1 MLKAFNWTK
10 SALCNMLLEV
20 KHFPSQVFQ
29 GDQWNYILIC
39 LLQSRELLCA
49 LLAGFSSEHTRY

>member
-39 LLQSRELLCA
+39 LL
-49 LLAGFSSEHTRY
+49 